1 MPGGWSGHEDCHEA
15 DMGKFQRNSPLCLK
29 ISCLV
34 SQGGHTDTQ
43 VAGGVMNGIMRG
55 IDALKA
61 TQRPSSDLHTLGFTR
76 SITLSMLFGTR
87 RHRNTETCFFF
98 KNFFNVSYLYVLHH
112 ADRTLI

>member
-1 MPGGWSGHEDCHEA
+1 
-15 DMGKFQRNSPLCLK
+15 
-29 ISCLV
+29 
-34 SQGGHTDTQ
+34 
-43 VAGGVMNGIMRG
+43 MNGIMRG

-98 KNFFNVSYLYVLHH
+98 KTFLMSPICTYFIMQTEH
-112 ADRTLI
+112 